1 MRLGVVRQPR
11 RAQTPSPTPLHTP
24 VSCLVGEQ
32 ALRCNS
38 TAQPVLRL
46 KPPPVNRWPPGG
58 CWMGN
63 PLLSRS
69 LPLFASCQDEHR
81 AGRGVNQVSA
91 CNGQATRHP
100 RLGMSCLCDHS
111 LMPRPTISLLS
122 KNNTKPRLGSD
133 DVRAGTARPT
143 ASSETQSNTVILM

>member
-1 MRLGVVRQPR
+1 
-11 RAQTPSPTPLHTP
+11 
-24 VSCLVGEQ
+24 
-32 ALRCNS
+32 
-38 TAQPVLRL
+38 
-46 KPPPVNRWPPGG
+46 
-58 CWMGN
+58 MGN

-91 CNGQATRHP
+91 CNGKATRHP

-111 LMPRPTISLLS
+111 LMPRPSMSLLS
-122 KNNTKPRLGSD
+122 KNNTKPRLSSD

-143 ASSETQSNTVILM
+143 DSSDTESNTVILM